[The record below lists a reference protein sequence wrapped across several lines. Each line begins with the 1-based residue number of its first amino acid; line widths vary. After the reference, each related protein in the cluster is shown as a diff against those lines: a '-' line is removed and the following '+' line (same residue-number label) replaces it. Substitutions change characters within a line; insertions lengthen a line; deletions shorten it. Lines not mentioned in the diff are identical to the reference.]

1 MSSSV
6 VKVAR
11 NYQITLPREIRKK
24 CNLKEGD
31 LVNFEIRNSEIVL
44 NPVCV
49 VKKEQAFFFKPGW
62 QDMVKK
68 SEEEIK
74 KGRCRTYRSARL
86 LERDMEK

>member
-11 NYQITLPREIRKK
+11 NYQITLPREIREK

-31 LVNFEIRNSEIVL
+31 LVNFEIRDSEIVL

-49 VKKEQAFFFKPGW
+49 VKKEQAYFFNPGW
-62 QDMVKK
+62 QDMVRK
-68 SEEEIK
+68 SEAEIK
-74 KGRCRTYRSARL
+74 KGRYKTYKNARL
-86 LERDMEK
+86 MERDMEE

>member
-11 NYQITLPREIRKK
+11 NYQITLPREIREK

-31 LVNFEIRNSEIVL
+31 LLNFEIRDSEIVL

-49 VKKEQAFFFKPGW
+49 VKKEQAFFFKPDW

-74 KGRCRTYRSARL
+74 KGRCKTYRNAKS
-86 LERDMEK
+86 LERETEK

>member
-11 NYQITLPREIRKK
+11 NYQITLPREIREK

-31 LVNFEIRNSEIVL
+31 LVNFEIRDSEIVL

-49 VKKEQAFFFKPGW
+49 VKKDQAFFFKPGW
-62 QDMVKK
+62 QGMVKK

-74 KGRCRTYRSARL
+74 RGSCKTYRSAKMM
-86 LERDMEK
+86 EKDMEK

>member
-1 MSSSV
+1 MGSYV

-11 NYQITLPREIRKK
+11 NYQITVPREIREK

-31 LVNFEIRNSEIVL
+31 LVNFEIRDSEIVL

-62 QDMVKK
+62 QHMVGK

-74 KGRCRTYRSARL
+74 KGRCKTYRNAKL